1 MSIIYISKSKW
12 QRNIV
17 KRCATQTHNLLF
29 EEKKKKNKFSEPFQ
43 FFPPLSFPRFFF
55 SIYYK
60 LKIVPKKVIT
70 VVKSLHITIRL
81 YRRTS
86 LCASR
91 TTTRTNMYSKVPRS
105 TILWTHSHLLG
116 GFAAKAANFLPN
128 SCKVLGRAK
137 RAKELFP
144 CNYNHIVCSDTSLK
158 LTIKY
163 FGREGS
169 HRHDEHQWRLKLEKI
184 CVS

>member
-1 MSIIYISKSKW
+1 MPQSVDNGVVTGGQQGRRPPTLSPPSSHNLHLSLT
-12 QRNIV
+12 RSSHF
-17 KRCATQTHNLLF
+17 THNDSSRLIFDALCLHPLRHTTCCLKERRINF
-29 EEKKKKNKFSEPFQ
+29 LNLFQ

-55 SIYYK
+55 SIYCK

-116 GFAAKAANFLPN
+116 GL
-128 SCKVLGRAK
+128 C
-137 RAKELFP
+137 
-144 CNYNHIVCSDTSLK
+144 C
-158 LTIKY
+158 
-163 FGREGS
+163 
-169 HRHDEHQWRLKLEKI
+169 
-184 CVS
+184 